1 VQNTKLKPIFENI
14 QKVEGARTPVS
25 LVTREYLKFTD
36 QYISNAMNAA
46 ALRRL
51 DKIEQISFKEE
62 ASGPTGDDVSKTRPL
77 GLRRRNIK
85 SRQYWH
91 ADSTDTVTVPLGKTW
106 NDKEMLSLWSKIS
119 LVCPLCISSKSFVYL
134 IKESPR
140 LLINISYSNYPF
152 RQESRVST
160 FFLHQSHSSAIK

>member
-51 DKIEQISFKEE
+51 DKIEKISFKEE

-77 GLRRRNIK
+77 GLRRRSIK

-91 ADSTDTVTVPLGKTW
+91 ADTVTVPLGKTW

-119 LVCPLCISSKSFVYL
+119 LVCPLCISSKINL
-134 IKESPR
+134 NTRSPR